1 MDKEKRNADI
11 RGSLINGDNMTI
23 LVTGFDPFGGE
34 TVNPAY
40 EAVKLL
46 PDSISGADIVK
57 QLIPTSF
64 RRSGEVLE
72 IAIVRC
78 CPDAVICV
86 GQAGGRAAITPERIA
101 VNLMD
106 STSPDND
113 GYIPTDLP
121 VCEDGENAYFST
133 LPVKEMV
140 SAIKKTGVNA
150 ALSLSAGT
158 FVCNS
163 LMYRLLYLAET
174 KYPGMRGGFIH
185 VPYLTVQT
193 AGKRPGTPGM
203 EMCDIVCG
211 LNAAITAVVRSLSR

>member
-1 MDKEKRNADI
+1 
-11 RGSLINGDNMTI
+11 MTI

-34 TVNPAY
+34 SINPAY

-46 PDSISGADIVK
+46 PDNIGGAVIAK

-64 RRSGEVLE
+64 SRSGKVIGE
-72 IAIVRC
+72 AIERVR
-78 CPDAVICV
+78 PDAVVCI
-86 GQAGGRAAITPERIA
+86 GQAGGRAAITPERVA

-113 GYIPTDLP
+113 GYIPTDIP
-121 VCEDGENAYFST
+121 VCADGENAYFST

-140 SAIKKTGVNA
+140 CAIRESSVNA

-163 LMYRLLYLAET
+163 LMYRVLYLAAT
-174 KYPGMRGGFIH
+174 RYKGMRGGFIH
-185 VPYLTVQT
+185 VPYLTEQT

-203 EMCDIVCG
+203 EMCDIVKG
-211 LNAAITAVVRSLSR
+211 LTAAVSVVAKQIFTEQA